1 MSLIVDINPV
11 PWEILEQVKARLL
24 KNRAKKQKRQ
34 PEKGKDLR
42 RVMQVDNGILAK
54 QRWEEPSFIA
64 DNDVPFVIIANGNIS
79 RGNYINDNFTIKLN
93 GATLGSVDFSLDRQ
107 QVYLFIWSADTKDHE
122 SVIKRW
128 FRTAYAIYSS
138 ADSEFVFS
146 LILNSELGQVN
157 VVSFPGGLTVNVI
170 VILIEGNTPKRGDA
184 AKIEMK
190 NIQINPSGAN
200 IGDIYL
206 GFVDQESTL
215 ALPTPKLSNGDLV
228 QPRWTSFSGKDSTFE
243 AIFPLQDD

>member
-34 PEKGKDLR
+34 PEKSKELR

-54 QRWEEPSFIA
+54 QRWEEPSFIGG
-64 DNDVPFVIIANGNIS
+64 DDVPFVIIANGNIA
-79 RGNYINDNFTIKLN
+79 RLTTYINDNFTIKLN
-93 GATLGSVDFSLDRQ
+93 GATLGSVDFSLNRLQ
-107 QVYLFIWSADTKDHE
+107 FYLFIWSADTKDHE

-128 FRTAYAIYSS
+128 FRSLFRLSI
-138 ADSEFVFS
+138 ADSEFVSS
-146 LILNSELGQVN
+146 LRLNSELGQVN
-157 VVSFPGGLTVNVI
+157 VVSLPSGLTVNVI
-170 VILIEGNTPKRGDA
+170 VILIEDNSPNRGDA

-190 NIQINPSGAN
+190 NIQINGSGAN
-200 IGDIYL
+200 AGSINL
-206 GFVDQESTL
+206 GFVDQGSTL
-215 ALPTPKLSNGDLV
+215 ALPAPRLSNGNIV
-228 QPRWTSFSGKDSTFE
+228 EPRWSSFSGKDFTFE